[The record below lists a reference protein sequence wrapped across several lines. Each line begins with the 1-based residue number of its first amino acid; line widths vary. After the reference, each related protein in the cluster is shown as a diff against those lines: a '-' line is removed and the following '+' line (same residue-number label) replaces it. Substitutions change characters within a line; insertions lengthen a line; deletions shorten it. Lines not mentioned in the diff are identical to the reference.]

1 MILRRID
8 SLLNRI
14 TMYRLVLYYLIVL
27 IGAGVL
33 FSILHLLPYD
43 PLGLVFTTLFLIA
56 ACYATNKLFAW
67 AFHLTPNVESVY
79 ITALIFALIITPPTT
94 MDDFWFVIW
103 MGVLAMASKY
113 VIAFRRKHIF
123 NPVAF
128 GALIVA
134 VALNQTAS
142 WWVGSAPMLP
152 LVVIGG
158 LLIVRKLRRFDL
170 VFSFFAGTLVT
181 LLIFSSHQN
190 ITSVLHNDVLYSPL
204 FFFAFVILTEPL
216 TTPPTRRLRI
226 IYGLL
231 VGVLFTPEFHVGAF
245 FLTPELAIV
254 IGNVFSWLVSPKTRL
269 ILTLRDKLQLSPD
282 TWEFSF
288 TPGQQF
294 AFAPGQY
301 MEWTLGH
308 PYTDSR
314 GNRRYFTLASAPTEP
329 IIRLGVKFYDK
340 PSSFK
345 RALLKLD
352 DTRPIVAAQIAGDF
366 TLPGDPHLP
375 VVLIAGGIGITPYRS
390 MLKYLL
396 DTQQTR
402 PITVLYTNKTPADIL
417 YRDVL
422 DAAQR
427 ELGVRVI
434 YTLTDSASAPPDWG
448 GEVGRIDQAMIERE
462 IPDYPVATYYL
473 CGSLSLVD
481 GMKALLHQIGIPSSR
496 IKTDYFSGLA

>member
-8 SLLNRI
+8 NLLNRI

-27 IGAGVL
+27 IAAGVTL
-33 FSILHLLPYD
+33 SILHLLPYD

-56 ACYATNKLFAW
+56 ACYLTNKLFAW

-94 MDDFWFVIW
+94 MDNFWFVVW

-134 VALNQTAS
+134 LTLNQTAS

-158 LLIVRKLRRFDL
+158 LLVVRKLRRFDL
-170 VFSFFAGTLVT
+170 VLSFFAGTLIT
-181 LLIFSSHQN
+181 LVFFASHEN
-190 ITSVLHNDVLYSPL
+190 ITTVLHNDVLYSPL
-204 FFFAFVILTEPL
+204 FFFAFIILTEPL
-216 TTPPTRRLRI
+216 TTPPTRRLRM
-226 IYGLL
+226 IYGFM
-231 VGVLFTPEFHVGAF
+231 VGVLVTPEFHIGAF
-245 FLTPELAIV
+245 YLTPELAIL
-254 IGNVFSWLVSPKTRL
+254 IGNVYSWLVSPKTRL
-269 ILTLRDKLQLSPD
+269 ILTLRDRLQLSPD

-288 TPGQQF
+288 TPEKQF

-308 PYTDSR
+308 KFTDSR

-329 IIRLGVKFYDK
+329 IIRLGVKFYPK
-340 PSSFK
+340 SSSYK

-352 DTRPIVAAQIAGDF
+352 DTRSIVAAQIAGDF
-366 TLPGDPHLP
+366 TLPDDPRLP
-375 VVLIAGGIGITPYRS
+375 LVLIAGGIGITPYRS

-396 DTQQTR
+396 DIHQPR
-402 PITVLYTNKTPADIL
+402 PITVLYTNKTPQDIL

-422 DAAQR
+422 DQAQR
-427 ELGVRVI
+427 DLGVKVI
-434 YTLTDSASAPPDWG
+434 YTLTDLSSVPADWS
-448 GEVGRIDQAMIERE
+448 GEVGRIDAAMIERE
-462 IPDYPVATYYL
+462 IPDYPLATYYL
-473 CGSLSLVD
+473 CGSLALVD

-496 IKTDYFSGLA
+496 VKTDYFSGLA